1 MLHSTLPHVAGA
13 LQNGG
18 TRQHE
23 NHLAFETMLTSVIPE
38 DADELGLVTFL
49 SNLLEVDRKAVRR
62 CIQRGRDTFGYHG
75 FVSVLHLPRAV
86 RWNSIVYGRLV
97 AREFWHAMCR
107 LDTRPGAP
115 HLHTTTMHMLI
126 STIRTSSLCA
136 PCLNPARIDPSRA
149 GFIRFGIS

>member
-1 MLHSTLPHVAGA
+1 
-13 LQNGG
+13 
-18 TRQHE
+18 
-23 NHLAFETMLTSVIPE
+23 MLTSVIPE

-86 RWNSIVYGRLV
+86 RWSSIVYGRLV

-115 HLHTTTMHMLI
+115 HLHTTT
-126 STIRTSSLCA
+126 TRTHTTHTHIIHGPLSPNVPITS
-136 PCLNPARIDPSRA
+136 PCTCTHQPTHARTLPRTLPPDSRTC
-149 GFIRFGIS
+149 GVTVIQ

>member
-1 MLHSTLPHVAGA
+1 
-13 LQNGG
+13 
-18 TRQHE
+18 
-23 NHLAFETMLTSVIPE
+23 MLTSVIPE
-38 DADELGLVTFL
+38 DTDELGLVTFL

-86 RWNSIVYGRLV
+86 RWSSIVYGRLV

-115 HLHTTTMHMLI
+115 RLHTTTTRTHTHTHAHPTTYYPLDDPPLLMLFNHL
-126 STIRTSSLCA
+126 SVQRVARALAPTSPPTSPHLT
-136 PCLNPARIDPSRA
+136 PNLNTLPMTKALP
-149 GFIRFGIS
+149 